1 MSFETLQKAHQLL
14 MILFRRGGLTVSFG
28 GGMTLSNAKW
38 SCTRSP
44 HSSPACAKGVD
55 KGPYQTFLQNPGGRH
70 PLVPL

>member
-1 MSFETLQKAHQLL
+1 MSLEALQKAHQLL
-14 MILFRRGGLTVSFG
+14 MILFHRGGLTVSFG

-38 SCTRSP
+38 SCTP

-55 KGPYQTFLQNPGGRH
+55 KGPYQTLLQNPGGFH